1 VAVRCYGPWRWR
13 RTENGGAQEV
23 LLFALFYDES
33 VRDPIIVVDIERQR
47 VLDGQIRDVRYEET

>member
-1 VAVRCYGPWRWR
+1 M
-13 RTENGGAQEV
+13 
-23 LLFALFYDES
+23 FALFYDES